1 MTEVI
6 SGGPPERP
14 PADPRVRRA
23 AGVLTAAAV
32 LVAGTWV
39 ALHRT
44 STEPAAE
51 HTTDAPRT
59 PASAPP
65 SLPSVRIAPAIEPTL
80 SGVATGGPAGLR
92 LLVGGPALTAVDA
105 VTGARDPVDGVPL
118 PAGRSIVQLVQV
130 PSGTVVVVLPTPRD
144 AGEAGWVYLLRRGRA
159 ALEVARADGVLPGL
173 SSGRIWAYS
182 YPPDG
187 KRATLTA
194 LGTDGRV
201 LSRRVLPEG
210 WVPEADTEGGLLVS
224 VHRGEG
230 PGDLST
236 VDPVSLR
243 VRQSLGQSTYVVA
256 ATSRQAAWVP
266 ATPEPGADDLM
277 TVNFRTGRQRS
288 YRVASGFSLGTSA
301 FSPDGRQLAIA
312 YHGRHGLV
320 GNTGPEGTNTAA
332 APGFVEVLDLASGD
346 RTRVPGV
353 GTPEKQSADLSW
365 SPDSRWLAIGV
376 RWPEEGYQRIGLW
389 PASHGPLLALP
400 DKIPGGYVSA
410 LLAVT
415 PDGTAP

>member
-1 MTEVI
+1 
-6 SGGPPERP
+6 
-14 PADPRVRRA
+14 
-23 AGVLTAAAV
+23 VLA
-32 LVAGTWV
+32 AGTWAV
-39 ALHRT
+39 LHRT
-44 STEPAAE
+44 STQPVAE

-59 PASAPP
+59 PTSAPP

-92 LLVGGPALTAVDA
+92 LLVGGPELTLVDA
-105 VTGARDPVDGVPL
+105 ATGARSRVTGVPL
-118 PAGRSIVQLVQV
+118 PQGRSIVQLVPV

-144 AGEAGWVYLLRRGRA
+144 AGETGWVYLLRRGRA
-159 ALEVARADGVLPGL
+159 AIEVARADGVLSGP

-187 KRATLTA
+187 QRATLTA
-194 LGTDGRV
+194 LAADGRL
-201 LSRRVLPEG
+201 LSRGVLPEG
-210 WVPEADTEGGLLVS
+210 WVPEAVTERGLLVS

-236 VDPVSLR
+236 VDPVSLQ
-243 VRQSLGQSTYVVA
+243 VRQSLGQSLYVVA
-256 ATSRQAAWVP
+256 ATARQAAWLS
-266 ATPEPGADDLM
+266 ATAERGGEDLM
-277 TVNFRTGRQRS
+277 VADFRTGRQRS
-288 YRVASGFSLGTSA
+288 YRLATGFSVGAGA

-312 YHGRHGLV
+312 YHGRHGVV
-320 GNTGPEGTNTAA
+320 GYTGLEGANASA

-346 RTRVPGV
+346 RTRIPEV

-365 SPDSRWLAIGV
+365 SPDGRWLAIGV

-400 DKIPGGYVSA
+400 DKIPGGYISA

-415 PDGTAP
+415 PDGAAS